1 MRRGRRGGGS
11 WSGETWKA
19 ADMSPCLD
27 DCMAKYTSFNTTA
40 RTATGAER
48 LIRLI
53 YKPYI
58 YTSRYTSFYS
68 PRFPYVT
75 KPPLALL
82 GDDETLGG
90 Q

>member
-58 YTSRYTSFYS
+58 YEPIYEFLFLEISLCDET
-68 PRFPYVT
+68 
-75 KPPLALL
+75 PPLPY
-82 GDDETLGG
+82 
-90 Q
+90 